1 MKKFL
6 FTFIMILMFLPTLS
20 LQAANNSII
29 VKLNGDVLSFDQPPI
44 IDSGRTLLP
53 IRAIFEELGATVT
66 WDSKTQTAIGE
77 KDGKKVILK
86 LNDKNAQI
94 DGKPVT
100 LDVPVKM
107 ISNRTFAPARFVAES
122 FGAIVNWDSST
133 KVMNISFATDETVLY
148 PIRENGKW
156 GYIDK
161 SGKIVVEPTYSD
173 AKLFKYGV
181 GAVLMKDDLG
191 ERWGLID
198 KTGKVVLDLAYD
210 SIEVSTEHFYK
221 LKLKTNWGFY
231 NVYSHKVITPIYS
244 LVMDFCEGMAA
255 VYSSSSNKGYINRSG
270 NEIIPIFYTS
280 RSLSNFSEG
289 VVYLEVEKEHYYTY
303 TKLIVDQQNKTLIDF
318 DKLGLVPLSDEFH
331 DGLFPVL
338 IPDKDKVNGQVGFI
352 NKSGNIVKKVDYFT
366 TINGHLDY
374 KNGFAEI
381 ENTNPSDYT
390 TLYGFIDTTGRVL
403 EPKYDEV
410 RSFSDGMAMVMIDAD
425 KTDYSVSSNKW
436 GFIDSSGKGVIEPQY
451 AEVSDFVNGFASYRK
466 FTSGLWGQT
475 AEGFIDK
482 TGKEILPPTY
492 ASIESFSKDGFA
504 VVLLRPDIITNEYGL
519 IDKTGK
525 IIVEPK
531 YDEMQYYENGLARAK
546 LDEKYIYFDTTGKVI
561 WSEK

>member
-6 FTFIMILMFLPTLS
+6 FTFIMVLMFLPTLS

-44 IDSGRTLLP
+44 IDNGRTLLP

-77 KDGKKVILK
+77 KDGKKVMLK
-86 LNDKNAQI
+86 LNNKNAQI

-107 ISNRTFAPARFVAES
+107 VSNRTFAPARFVAES

-210 SIEVSTEHFYK
+210 SIEESTEHFYR
-221 LKLKTNWGFY
+221 LKLKKKWGYY

-244 LVMDFCEGMAA
+244 AATDFSEGMAG
-255 VYSSSSNKGYINRSG
+255 VYTDSSYKAYINRSG
-270 NEIIPIFYTS
+270 NEIIPIFCIS
-280 RSLSNFSEG
+280 DRLSYFSEC
-289 VVYLEVEKEHYYTY
+289 VVFLSLVNEDYTY

-318 DKLGLVPLSDEFH
+318 DKLGLVPLFDEFH

-338 IPDKDKVNGQVGFI
+338 IPDKDNVNGQVGFI

-366 TINGHLDY
+366 TINDILDFR
-374 KNGFAEI
+374 NGFAQI
-381 ENTNPSDYT
+381 KNTNPSDDT
-390 TLYGFIDTTGRVL
+390 SLYGFIDTTGRII
-403 EPKYDEV
+403 EPKYDSV
-410 RSFSDGMAMVMIDAD
+410 GNFSDGMAKVTVDTD
-425 KTDYSVSSNKW
+425 KNDHSIKSEKC
-436 GFIDSSGKGVIEPQY
+436 GFIDSSGKEVIKPQY
-451 AEVSDFVNGFASYRK
+451 PLVSDFVNGFASYCK
-466 FTSGLWGQT
+466 LDNSYLGLT

-492 ASIESFSKDGFA
+492 TSISSFSKDGFA
-504 VVLLRPDIITNEYGL
+504 AIYLEIDINTVKHGL

-525 IIVEPK
+525 TIIAPK

-546 LDEKYIYFDTTGKVI
+546 LDEKNIYFDPTGKVV